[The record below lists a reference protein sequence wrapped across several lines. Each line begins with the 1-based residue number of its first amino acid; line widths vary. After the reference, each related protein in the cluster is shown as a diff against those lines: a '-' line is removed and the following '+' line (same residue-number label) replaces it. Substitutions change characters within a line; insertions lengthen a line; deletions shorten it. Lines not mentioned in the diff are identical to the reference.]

1 MSADPRFA
9 PSSKNCTDATP
20 RVAVALAVTEIVPE
34 TVAPDAGDVIDTAT
48 AGGVILFTV
57 IETAELVALLF
68 DVSVAIAVRLCLPL
82 ASVVV
87 FKDAEY
93 GAVVS
98 AAPRF
103 EPST

>member
-1 MSADPRFA
+1 V
-9 PSSKNCTDATP
+9 
-20 RVAVALAVTEIVPE
+20 RVIAPE
-34 TVAPDAGDVIDTAT
+34 TVAPEVGDVMAT
-48 AGGVILFTV
+48 VGSMLLLLFTV
-57 IETAELVALLF
+57 IETAGLAALLF
-68 DVSVAIAVRLCLPL
+68 DVSVATAVRLCLPL

-93 GAVVS
+93 GAVVF